1 MGHPASI
8 VEVTLLR
15 QFGIG
20 FSLLVPVNGRVS
32 LLIVLPFFM
41 VSIEFMKKEYGMEW
55 VKFGNMFNE

>member
-1 MGHPASI
+1 MGPASI

-20 FSLLVPVNGRVS
+20 FSLLFPANGRVS
-32 LLIVLPFFM
+32 FLIVLPFFM